1 MKLPHLSLYLLF
13 FVFLITFLSC
23 SKEKSAGET
32 AGGSIST
39 NESGAGGEAAAV
51 FSIPQ
56 LDADYWKDI
65 YGLQQQVMHAPEN
78 VEVRKSLCERSYFE
92 PNRAIVVV
100 GVGRRTNP
108 NTGEQISLGL
118 VRQAAYS
125 DAARWASY
133 ISAWLEHDYQPD
145 FGEISTIINSSSEVI
160 KEIQV
165 GDSLYVELAY
175 HY

>member
-1 MKLPHLSLYLLF
+1 MKYSHLSLHLLF
-13 FVFLITFLSC
+13 FFFLITFLSC
-23 SKEKSAGET
+23 SKEKSAGEPAEGT
-32 AGGSIST
+32 VST
-39 NESGAGGEAAAV
+39 NESGAGKATAV

-56 LDADYWKDI
+56 LDPDYWKDI
-65 YGLQQQVMHAPEN
+65 YELQQQVMQAPDN
-78 VEVRKSLCERSYFE
+78 IAIRKSLCERSYFE

-133 ISAWLEHDYQPD
+133 ISTWLEHDYQPN
-145 FGEISTIINSSSEVI
+145 FGEISTALNSSSEVI
-160 KEIQV
+160 KEMLV

-175 HY
+175 NY

>member
-1 MKLPHLSLYLLF
+1 MKHPHLRLHFLF
-13 FVFLITFLSC
+13 FFFLIIFLSC
-23 SKEKSAGET
+23 SKEKSADES
-32 AGGSIST
+32 AGGTVST
-39 NESGAGGEAAAV
+39 NESGAGETKAV

-56 LDADYWKDI
+56 LDPDYWKEI

-78 VEVRKSLCERSYFE
+78 IDVRKSLCERSYFE
-92 PNRAIVVV
+92 MNRAIVVV

-108 NTGEQISLGL
+108 NSGEQISLGL

-133 ISAWLEHDYQPD
+133 ISTWLEHNYQPN
-145 FGEISTIINSSSEVI
+145 FGEISTALNSSSEVI
-160 KEIQV
+160 KEMLL